1 MSVPP
6 DAPSRPLIESVLD
19 PNARVYEFAA
29 ASPQE
34 PAIVFVA
41 NPNADL

>member
-1 MSVPP
+1 MRS
-6 DAPSRPLIESVLD
+6 

-34 PAIVFVA
+34 PAVVFVA